1 MNTRV
6 PFLRWKPLHIG
17 LALLTVAVAVG
28 IIVGLT
34 YHTFDTFIAVATVII
49 GVTMAGI
56 INKTND
62 NVEQA
67 RNRYQPPGPDK
78 ILSFSLEKEVK
89 EEINK

>member
-6 PFLRWKPLHIG
+6 PFLRWKPLHFV
-17 LALLTVAVAVG
+17 LALLVITVAVG
-28 IIVGLT
+28 IIVGLI
-34 YHTFDTFIAVATVII
+34 YHTFDTIVAILAIII

-78 ILSFSLEKEVK
+78 ILSFSLEKEMR
-89 EEINK
+89 EEKNK

>member
-62 NVEQA
+62 DVEQA
-67 RNRYQPPGPDK
+67 KNWRNPVPLDK
-78 ILSFSLEKEVK
+78 VLSFSLEKEMREKK
-89 EEINK
+89 E